1 MSDGLNRHL
10 APISGAAWQVVDAI
24 ARDTLE
30 VWLAGRRLVDFT
42 GPLGWAHS
50 AVSTG
55 MAHAIDGFGK
65 ELQVHR
71 REIQPLLELRV
82 PFRLSREELDSV
94 DRGNPAP
101 PLDPL
106 VDAARRI
113 AAAEDRLV
121 FDGLPSAGIRG
132 LHTHAENEPQIIE
145 HDYNAYPRTVAQAIQ
160 RLRSA
165 GIAGPYA
172 LALGP
177 RCWEGVHI
185 TAAPGGYPVIEHV
198 RRVVDGP
205 IVWAP
210 GIAGAAVISQRGG
223 DFELVIGRDLSIGYL
238 HHTASEVELY
248 LEESVVFR
256 LHGPDA
262 AVPLVYAD

>member
-1 MSDGLNRHL
+1 MSEGLNRHL
-10 APISGAAWQVVDAI
+10 APISPRAWAVIDEV
-24 ARDTLE
+24 ARHTLE
-30 VWLAGRRLVDFT
+30 VWLAGRRLVDVS
-42 GPLGWAHS
+42 GPHGWDWS

-55 MAHAIDGFGK
+55 MAHAVDGSDAQL
-65 ELQVHR
+65 EMHR
-71 REIQPLLELRV
+71 REIQPMLELRAR
-82 PFRLSREELDSV
+82 FRLSRTEIDSV
-94 DRGNPAP
+94 GRGNPAP
-101 PLDPL
+101 PFDAL

-113 AAAEDRLV
+113 AAAEDRLI
-121 FDGLPSAGIRG
+121 FEGLPSAGIRG
-132 LHTHAENEPQIIE
+132 LFSHADNEPMIIE
-145 HDYNAYPRTVAQAIQ
+145 HDYNAYPRTVAHAVQ

-177 RCWEGVHI
+177 RCWEGVHT

-198 RRVVDGP
+198 EHVVDGP

-210 GIAGAAVISQRGG
+210 GISGAALISQRGG
-223 DFELVIGRDLSIGYL
+223 DFELVVGRDLSIGYL
-238 HHTASEVELY
+238 HHDASEVELF

-256 LHGPDA
+256 LHGSDA